1 MQCCQ
6 SPATLILKLLIT
18 ILIGLLASRYQ
29 SKRNWT
35 EVKMPCIDAYLL
47 VVSWRFRRFT
57 QGHNVVHQKL
67 LQSAMRQWT
76 ASWCILVAQQA
87 LNLHQKWLAPVYQQ
101 WPFHQQ
107 CAAGHCWWWIL
118 SVLDNFNFLL
128 REFYQSS
135 LKNLERILDF
145 SLFSTYT
152 FWSFIQSAPQKQHFN
167 HLAAKNDFEN

>member
-1 MQCCQ
+1 MLPIACDLNSQALDHNIDRLAREQ
-6 SPATLILKLLIT
+6 ISIQEKL
-18 ILIGLLASRYQ
+18 
-29 SKRNWT
+29 N
-35 EVKMPCIDAYLL
+35 CIDAYLL

-128 REFYQSS
+128 REFYQSP
-135 LKNLERILDF
+135 LKNLEPILDF
-145 SLFSTYT
+145 SLIEHIHYGPLSN
-152 FWSFIQSAPQKQHFN
+152 QHRRIN
-167 HLAAKNDFEN
+167 TLSI

>member
-35 EVKMPCIDAYLL
+35 ESENALYWRIPAGGKLTFSKVYSRSQCCAPETVAIFHETVDSEL
-47 VVSWRFRRFT
+47 VHI
-57 QGHNVVHQKL
+57 GG
-67 LQSAMRQWT
+67 T
-76 ASWCILVAQQA
+76 ASIEP
-87 LNLHQKWLAPVYQQ
+87 APVYQQ

-128 REFYQSS
+128 REFYQSP
-135 LKNLERILDF
+135 LKNLETILDF
-145 SLFSTYT
+145 SLF
-152 FWSFIQSAPQKQHFN
+152 QHIHSGPLSN
-167 HLAAKNDFEN
+167 QHRRSNTLTI